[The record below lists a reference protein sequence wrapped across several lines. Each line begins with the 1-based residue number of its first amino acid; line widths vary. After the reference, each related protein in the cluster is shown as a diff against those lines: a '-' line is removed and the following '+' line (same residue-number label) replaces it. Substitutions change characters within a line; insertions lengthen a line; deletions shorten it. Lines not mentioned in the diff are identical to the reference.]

1 MNSILRACHYL
12 VLRAPIEIDLVI
24 LIPCIKKLKKITSD
38 PYTPDHLSITALTKM
53 PEPIPL
59 RAALRV
65 ERQRVVVDRPRR
77 LVEDMLMKRLPVE
90 TRHFRPI

>member
-24 LIPCIKKLKKITSD
+24 LIP
-38 PYTPDHLSITALTKM
+38 KM